1 MTLHTQTPILTTK
14 YKKYKE
20 QIMPYADFGE
30 ELSFNSSHWMQLKA
44 KGDSVL
50 FRLIGAPYY
59 DGKHIFEDGRGGWF
73 IEDCDRVNKGTKCAK
88 CQIFFEHKEEEKA
101 ETDPE
106 KKKELGKQAR
116 KYQAKV
122 TFYYP
127 ILNRKDKKF
136 QVLKTTFGVRNK
148 IENEAAAGVKIMERD
163 FVLKRTEAPGAD
175 FYSLTRIDSA
185 DSEPLDETEKAEIEK
200 GKAVNVEKMVNG
212 KADEGTETSLQA
224 NSRQRETNYGKRWE
238 EEKPA
243 GTGPSS
249 DLTDDDFKVADDVP
263 F

>member
-1 MTLHTQTPILTTK
+1 
-14 YKKYKE
+14 
-20 QIMPYADFGE
+20 MPRADFGE
-30 ELSFNSSHWMQLKA
+30 SLSFNSSLWMQLKA

-50 FRLIGAPYY
+50 FRLIDAPYY
-59 DGKHIFEDGRGGWF
+59 DGKHIFDDGRGGWF
-73 IEDCDRVNKGTKCAK
+73 VEDCDRVNKGTKCTK
-88 CQIFFEHKEEEKA
+88 CQIFFEHKEAEKA

-106 KKKELGKQAR
+106 KKKDLAKEAR

-148 IENEAAAGVKIMERD
+148 IENEAAAGTKIMERD

-185 DSEPLDETEKAEIEK
+185 DSQPLDDIEQEEIAK
-200 GKAVNVEKMVNG
+200 GKATDIEQMING
-212 KADEGTETSLQA
+212 KPDEGTETSLQA

-238 EEKPA
+238 DEKA
-243 GTGPSS
+243 TANGPTSEP
-249 DLTDDDFKVADDVP
+249 TDDDFKVADDVP